1 MCRSE
6 ARTPMAILVH
16 GLEPLGKLVRLKVHT
31 RDDAADA
38 EYIGVVLGTLGA
50 RVELAARY
58 RDDPFLTLIVRGTGD
73 TPLTVEHV
81 KRVLRADRLIE
92 LMSKM

>member
-1 MCRSE
+1 MCRDE
-6 ARTPMAILVH
+6 ARTALAIHV
-16 GLEPLGKLVRLKVHT
+16 LEPLGKLVRLKVHA

-50 RVELAARY
+50 KVELATRY
-58 RDDPFLTLIVRGTGD
+58 RDDPFLTLIVRGTDD

-81 KRVLRADRLIE
+81 KRVLRADGRIE